1 MYLPWLIYKLKL
13 TSKAWIF
20 LNWDTCNGQRHI
32 LTERTVTFE
41 QINQTLMRELN
52 RKHQTYT
59 SKDIFAEYKDIGLN
73 LDPLRLNAQ
82 KRYHFRVD

>member
-1 MYLPWLIYKLKL
+1 VRKRKESMAQV
-13 TSKAWIF
+13 S
-20 LNWDTCNGQRHI
+20 

-41 QINQTLMRELN
+41 QINQTLMRELK

-73 LDPLRLNAQ
+73 IDPLRLNAP